1 MTNFSDIVKC
11 DRCKGQM
18 PRIRTLILQTP
29 KGKFR
34 ICRDCYATYGKDKL
48 NEDYQGAK
56 EGIKL
61 YGIDS
66 TDAYDIIKKKEK
78 FIQDIKEGRI

>member
-1 MTNFSDIVKC
+1 
-11 DRCKGQM
+11 M
-18 PRIRTLILQTP
+18 PRMQTLILQTP

-34 ICRDCYATYGKDKL
+34 ICRDCYAAYSTDKL
-48 NEDYQGAK
+48 NEEYQEAK
-56 EGIKL
+56 KEVKL
-61 YGIDS
+61 HGIDF